1 MTVQEVSD
9 FIETLPEHGSSL
21 TKENT
26 HLVYLV
32 RDPRGVINSIQVII
46 VGKICTLAYLSS

>member
-46 VGKICTLAYLSS
+46 AGKIAP